1 MSHLQE
7 IQDILASVKTSTIQ
21 SEFVSYL
28 QSTYGKNRNL
38 SEITIPIPLVGN
50 LDLGILDKMYPTV
63 EYLYFTCPG
72 KLTGLYN
79 IPKQIKHLFCSKQ
92 LLVDLPQLPE
102 SLVVLNVSH
111 NCLSKLDLFRCKQ
124 LERVHCEYNHL
135 IYISGL
141 PSSLISLYCHH
152 NRLTYMDLISASKLE
167 VFHHHHNRQLVLKNV
182 PKTIRDGLQYTVQ
195 AMVDL
200 FTPQEDIPKEYYD
213 QLLKYFDL
221 RRTYQEA
228 KKKTTK
234 LPKCYGCKKN
244 VGMVFSA
251 KDRKYSVYCGANP
264 PCSWKMEIHRGF
276 YCPIQDLLESY
287 EQTVNTL
294 KESIIQHKM
303 DVIFNHM
310 DEKKARELHKEEMEA
325 YQSARKFLDD
335 KLEQYENYYF
345 STIKNDTIEEKLKTI
360 YEKLEQV
367 KRAIGDD
374 NLREAVEIE
383 HHDIAPLYDNIQKT
397 EYEVNEVDVK
407 EEVKGGDS
415 LARLQQEPVHFSKM
429 EIKLT

>member
-1 MSHLQE
+1 MSQLQE
-7 IQDILASVKTSTIQ
+7 IQDILASVKTSSIQ

-28 QSTYGKNRNL
+28 QSTYGKNRHL

-102 SLVVLNVSH
+102 SLVVLNVAY
-111 NCLSKLDLFRCKQ
+111 NCLSKLDLFRCQ
-124 LERVHCEYNHL
+124 NLERVNCEYNHL
-135 IYISGL
+135 TYISGL
-141 PSSLISLYCHH
+141 PSSLKSLYCSH
-152 NRLTYMDLISASKLE
+152 NRLTYMDLLSVPKLE

-182 PKTIRDGLQYTVQ
+182 PNTIRDGLQYTVQ

-200 FTPQEDIPKEYYD
+200 FKPQEDIPTEYYD

-228 KKKTTK
+228 KKKTK
-234 LPKCYGCKKN
+234 NLPKCYGCKKN
-244 VGMVFSA
+244 VGMVFSV
-251 KDRKYSVYCGANP
+251 KNRKYSVYCGANP
-264 PCSWKMEIHRGF
+264 SCCWKMEIHRGF

-310 DEKKARELHKEEMEA
+310 DEKKAHELHKEEMEA
-325 YQSARKFLDD
+325 YQSARKFLDE
-335 KLEQYENYYF
+335 KLEQYENYHF
-345 STIKNDTIEEKLKTI
+345 STDRKDNIEGKLKTI

-367 KRAIGDD
+367 KRALDED

-383 HHDIAPLYDNIQKT
+383 HYDIAPLYDNIQKT
-397 EYEVNEVDVK
+397 EYEVNDVDVK
-407 EEVKGGDS
+407 EEKEGEF
-415 LARLQQEPVHFSKM
+415 LARLIQEPVHFSKT
-429 EIKLT
+429 EIKLN

>member
-1 MSHLQE
+1 M
-7 IQDILASVKTSTIQ
+7 
-21 SEFVSYL
+21 
-28 QSTYGKNRNL
+28 
-38 SEITIPIPLVGN
+38 
-50 LDLGILDKMYPTV
+50 
-63 EYLYFTCPG
+63 
-72 KLTGLYN
+72 
-79 IPKQIKHLFCSKQ
+79 
-92 LLVDLPQLPE
+92 
-102 SLVVLNVSH
+102 
-111 NCLSKLDLFRCKQ
+111 
-124 LERVHCEYNHL
+124 
-135 IYISGL
+135 
-141 PSSLISLYCHH
+141 
-152 NRLTYMDLISASKLE
+152 
-167 VFHHHHNRQLVLKNV
+167 
-182 PKTIRDGLQYTVQ
+182 
-195 AMVDL
+195 
-200 FTPQEDIPKEYYD
+200 
-213 QLLKYFDL
+213 
-221 RRTYQEA
+221 
-228 KKKTTK
+228 
-234 LPKCYGCKKN
+234 
-244 VGMVFSA
+244 
-251 KDRKYSVYCGANP
+251 
-264 PCSWKMEIHRGF
+264 
-276 YCPIQDLLESY
+276 ESY

-407 EEVKGGDS
+407 EEEKGGDS